1 MVLDMQDD
9 GEMPLI
15 LGRTFLSD
23 VSARIDV
30 GTWKIRIHIGRR
42 NLTFKFQAGEQ

>member
-1 MVLDMQDD
+1 MQDD

-30 GTWKIRIHIGRR
+30 GT
-42 NLTFKFQAGEQ
+42 